1 MPACHQCGTPAE
13 APRLGPCGTCKA
25 DGQPFCARCALWE
38 LGPLPAP
45 AGLPEAF
52 RVHDAPLVPVKA
64 CPLLRAVRD
73 EAVVAL
79 ANDCALLTQQR
90 STNANLYGAESF
102 NEALDDALA
111 LYDEVYA
118 ASGLDRAMMRAL
130 IAAQISA
137 HEVTVRHRRAQDAIV
152 EAREGA
158 IERWRTARNGEN
170 NTLRTLKLELEVAR
184 ATIGA
189 RGSSTRVRDAAK
201 ITAQQCMLRI
211 QTRELEVAR
220 LTGLI
225 EDEQAKEHVIRLIH
239 RHDAPMIAARHL
251 GSCFAGQVPG
261 GQDEVARKAV
271 ASEVVEMVLRQKM
284 PLGVARMMLRAEG
297 GGDAATAKAIFK
309 ISLALYHAR
318 SAQRPADGQM
328 DGGFDPRKAP
338 GYMDAAHRTFLFG
351 AEPASPPELTP
362 EAKTVLG
369 TLYASLDV
377 DVANTPRFVDLDVA
391 AALGD
396 GEITAAQAQYLQS
409 LPRMDHA
416 APDERSPCEAEVFRR
431 VLARLE
437 PLLGLSAEA
446 TAVRLNAVISDMRAH
461 YDLATSSFDG
471 LLDSYAA
478 APLAAAVESA
488 AVRASGVVNWTE
500 VLPCVG
506 VDGTFRGSRYDLT
519 WHRLQKD
526 GRQEAWHYFDW
537 RNDKDRALYDFFPL
551 AIAERPIFVSL
562 SMAENLP
569 EIDTRYGHHTVVWR
583 RSLLRRAAF
592 TIGDKGNP
600 RRSMLLL
607 IRDLLYPIPLKDGAP
622 ATAPTE
628 RVLTLGNINERLVR
642 LGARSAF
649 GQVGFDGMLLGP
661 KTQMS
666 TGANIEAHV
675 FGPVVLNTHA
685 LGLIL
690 KDGATRDR
698 VRLAVPAP
706 TWIEVHYAELPGDR
720 VTRRPTLLDP
730 DPGAKAL
737 IVTPP

>member
-1 MPACHQCGTPAE
+1 MPACHQCGAPAQ
-13 APRLGPCGTCKA
+13 APRRGPCGICKA
-25 DGQPFCARCALWE
+25 VEQSFCARCALWE

-45 AGLPEAF
+45 AGLPPAF
-52 RVHDAPLVPVKA
+52 RAHEAPLVPVKE
-64 CPLLRAVRD
+64 CPLQRQARE
-73 EAVVAL
+73 EAVELL
-79 ANDCALLTQQR
+79 ADDCALLTQQR
-90 STNANLYGAESF
+90 ASNATLYGTKTF

-130 IAAQISA
+130 ITAQISA
-137 HEVTVRHRRAQDAIV
+137 HEVTLRHRRAQDAVV
-152 EAREGA
+152 EGRETA
-158 IERWRTARNGEN
+158 IERWRTARNNEN
-170 NTLRTLKLELEVAR
+170 NTLRTLKGELEVAR
-184 ATIGA
+184 ATVGA
-189 RGSSTRVRDAAK
+189 RGAKTRVREEAK
-201 ITAQQCMLRI
+201 LTAERLLLRI
-211 QTRELEVAR
+211 ETRELEVAR
-220 LTGLI
+220 LTRLI
-225 EDEQAKEHVIRLIH
+225 EEEQAKEHVIRLIH
-239 RHDAPMIAARHL
+239 RHDAPKIAARHL
-251 GSCFAGQVPG
+251 RSCFAGQVPG
-261 GQDEVARKAV
+261 GQEEVAGTAV

-284 PLGVARMMLRAEG
+284 PLGIARMMLRAEG
-297 GGDAATAKAIFK
+297 GGDAAKAKKIFE

-318 SAQRPADGQM
+318 SAQRPPDGTQ

-351 AEPASPPELTP
+351 VAPASPPELTP
-362 EAKTVLG
+362 EAKTLLG

-377 DVANTPRFVDLDVA
+377 EVANSPRFEDVDVQ

-416 APDERSPCEAEVFRR
+416 DPGDRSPCEAEVFAR
-431 VLARLE
+431 VIARLA
-437 PLLGLSAEA
+437 PLLGLSTDEA
-446 TAVRLNAVISDMRAH
+446 ALRLNAMIADMRAS

-478 APLAAAVESA
+478 APLTAAVESA
-488 AVRASGVVNWTE
+488 SVRASGVVQWTD
-500 VLPCVG
+500 VLPCDG
-506 VDGTFRGSRYDLT
+506 VDGSFRGSRYDLT
-519 WHRLQKD
+519 WHRQQKD

-551 AIAERPIFVSL
+551 EIAERPIFVSL

-569 EIDTRYGHHTVVWR
+569 EVDTRYGHHTVVWR

-628 RVLTLGNINERLVR
+628 RVLTLGNIHERLVR
-642 LGARSAF
+642 RDARSAF
-649 GQVGFDGMLLGP
+649 GQLGFDQMLLGP

-675 FGPVVLNTHA
+675 FGPVVINTHA
-685 LGLIL
+685 LGIIL
-690 KDGATRDR
+690 KDGTTRDR

-706 TWIEVHYAELPGDR
+706 TWTEVRYGELPGDR
-720 VTRRPTLLDP
+720 VTRRPSLLEP
-730 DPGAKAL
+730 DPAAKAL
-737 IVTPP
+737 VVTPP